1 MECEVNIGML
11 WFDNDPKVDVVTKI
25 NRATDY
31 YYKKYGQ
38 EPDLCF
44 VNPATQIEPSLKGAS
59 IEVQTD
65 QMVLPDHFWLGIKS
79 C

>member
-1 MECEVNIGML
+1 MNIGML
-11 WFDNDPKVDVVTKI
+11 WFDNDPKVDFITKI

-38 EPDLCF
+38 TPDLCF
-44 VNPATQIEPSLKGAS
+44 VNPATKIDPPLKGNG

-65 QMVLPDHFWLGIKS
+65 QMVMPDHFWLGIKN